1 MDKVRT
7 FICIELPEEIQDDIA
22 VLQHAIKPM
31 GRGIRWVP
39 PRSIHLTFKFLGDVE
54 QDQLGEIETAV
65 KEACNQIS
73 PFALQVDKT
82 GAFPTFKRPRI
93 YWIGFR
99 SVPDMMLRLQSA
111 IENELCKIGFAKEK
125 RKFTPHL
132 TIGRVKYGDGVREVS
147 HYLQNNS
154 FESVSFDVESVI
166 IMKSELSSAGA
177 KYTPLAKI
185 KLNS

>member
-7 FICIELPEEIQDDIA
+7 FICIELPEKIRDDIA
-22 VLQHAIKPM
+22 ALQHAVKPM
-31 GRGIRWVP
+31 GRGVRWVQ

-54 QDQLGEIETAV
+54 QDQLNKVEKAV

-73 PFALQVDKT
+73 SFALQVNEA
-82 GAFPTFKRPRI
+82 GAFPNFKSPRI
-93 YWIGFR
+93 YWTGFR
-99 SVPDMMLRLQSA
+99 SVPDMMLRLQSE

-132 TIGRVKYGDGVREVS
+132 TIGRVKYGDGVKEVS

-154 FESVSFDVESVI
+154 FESGSFDVESVT

-185 KLNS
+185 QLHS

>member
-7 FICIELPEEIQDDIA
+7 FICIELPQEIQDDIA
-22 VLQHAIKPM
+22 ALQHAVKPM
-31 GRGIRWVP
+31 GRGVRWVP

-65 KEACNQIS
+65 KEACNHIS

-99 SVPDMMLRLQSA
+99 SVPDRMLRLQSA

-132 TIGRVKYGDGVREVS
+132 TIGRVKYGDGVREIS

-154 FESVSFDVESVI
+154 FESVSFDVESVT

-185 KLNS
+185 QLNS